1 LTRQGWPRPSPTG
14 DAAKN
19 TFCQIVAND
28 LECQSQVYNP
38 PELVMRDSRP
48 QLLDILFDDASSTEQ
63 SPLRIVQQRAA
74 ALLKLN
80 RAVKGLLPAPM
91 QPWCRVGNYRQGV
104 LVLEIANAS
113 WMMRL
118 RYEQPAL
125 LSALRAQILPSL
137 SSIDIRINP
146 SLMAKMENASQ
157 IAIKN
162 KAIASE
168 SMPVRHLSAQS
179 AEELRGLAS
188 RSPEKLRKALERLA
202 ELAGEGAKTTSR
214 NK

>member
-1 LTRQGWPRPSPTG
+1 
-14 DAAKN
+14 
-19 TFCQIVAND
+19 
-28 LECQSQVYNP
+28 
-38 PELVMRDSRP
+38 MRNSRP
-48 QLLDILFDDASSTEQ
+48 QLLDILFDDATAAGQ
-63 SPLRIVQQRAA
+63 SPLRAVQQRAA

-80 RAVKGLLPAPM
+80 RAVKGLLPTQM

-146 SLMAKMENASQ
+146 SLMAKSENLSQ
-157 IAIKN
+157 KDDADYQKQGV
-162 KAIASE
+162 SQGPLP
-168 SMPVRHLSAQS
+168 PVRQLSKQS
-179 AEELRGLAS
+179 ADELRLLAS

-202 ELAGEGAKTTSR
+202 EMAGEGAKTTSR